1 MRINNIVFSG
11 VMATILMSVAGVAGA
26 ATVNLA
32 SKNYVDDALAQ
43 KQNVLTAGEGIEI
56 SDNVVK
62 STIDVSN
69 FLLRHEMPDFRD
81 FATRADLSALEK
93 ALKAEIMAKH
103 ASGDYATAAQ
113 LQELKNTV
121 EALQTGGADKA
132 AIESLQASVATI
144 SADYAKKS
152 ELNATEQDLRN
163 AISTVDAAVKAIDLS
178 QYATVDDVDAKLLL
192 KANASALNTL
202 KTTLEAAI
210 AEKQDKGDYLVESD
224 LAELQNA
231 VNALNSGKADAS
243 TVTALQTAINN
254 LGNTYSTKGELSDV
268 EARLQNAI
276 LAIQIPSL
284 DGYAKLTDIPSTAN
298 LATKAELATKADASA
313 LNDLVTS
320 EELATL
326 RTNLETQISQ
336 KQASGDY
343 ATANALK
350 AVSDSLAE
358 YAKTSNV
365 YTKAEVDQK
374 IADAASGGD
383 IDLSGYATTS
393 ALDALK
399 LLVNGNATEITN
411 LKNAGYQ
418 TKSDVQ
424 GAITTAV
431 ADLATRGELG
441 GYVKSSELAE
451 VATTGSYNSLS
462 DKPTIPSIE
471 GLATSAEL
479 QALEDKIAEKQDAGN
494 YLEDADLA
502 EINAAIAQLQSGKA
516 DVATVTALQTAINN
530 LGGTYAS
537 DSELTTAI
545 NNVVALIPSVPTDIS
560 AFTNDAG
567 YITSAALA
575 DYATKS
581 DIPSTANLATKSELS
596 DYAKLTDIPSTA
608 NLATKAEL
616 ATKADASALNDLV
629 TSEELAT
636 LRTNLETEIAKK
648 QAAGDYATATALK
661 AVSDS
666 LAEYAK
672 TSNVYTKAEVDEK
685 IAGAASG
692 GNVDLSGYATTSAL
706 EALQALVNGNATE
719 ITNLKNAGYQTST
732 DVQNAI
738 TTATEGF
745 ASQDDLAGYMATPA
759 NPGTGKYLLSAT
771 CTSKKCSY
779 SWKLTSEIVGDGSGG
794 SVPEI

>member
-11 VMATILMSVAGVAGA
+11 VMATILASVAGVASA

-32 SKNYVDDALAQ
+32 SKTYVDDALAQ

-62 STIDVSN
+62 STLDVSN
-69 FLLRHEMPDFRD
+69 FLLKHDMPDFKN
-81 FATRADLSALEK
+81 FATHSDLAALER
-93 ALKAEIMAKH
+93 ALQAEIAAKH
-103 ASGDYATAAQ
+103 AAGDYATAAQ

-121 EALQTGGADKA
+121 ETLQTGGADKA
-132 AIESLQASVATI
+132 AIESLQASVAAI

-152 ELNATEQDLRN
+152 ELNATEQDLRD
-163 AISTVDAAVKAIDLS
+163 AIDAVDAAVQAIDLS

-231 VNALNSGKADAS
+231 VNALDSGKADAS

-268 EARLQNAI
+268 ETRLQNAI
-276 LAIQIPSL
+276 SAIQIPSL

-326 RTNLETQISQ
+326 RTNLEAQIAN

-343 ATANALK
+343 ATATALK
-350 AVSDSLAE
+350 AVSDSLADL
-358 YAKTSNV
+358 KGDS
-365 YTKAEVDQK
+365 YTKEEVDQK
-374 IADAASGGD
+374 IADAISGGQ
-383 IDLSGYATTS
+383 IDLSGYAKAS
-393 ALDALK
+393 DLDTLQ
-399 LLVNGNATEITN
+399 LLVSGNTSEIN
-411 LKNAGYQ
+411 AIKSAGYQ
-418 TKSDVQ
+418 TSGDVQ
-424 GAITTAV
+424 GAITTAT
-431 ADLATRGELG
+431 ADLAT
-441 GYVKSSELAE
+441 KAELADYAKADDLAA
-451 VATTGSYNSLS
+451 VATTGSYNSLL
-462 DKPTIPSIE
+462 DKPTIPSIA

-479 QALEDKIAEKQDAGN
+479 QALEDKIAAKQDAGD
-494 YLEDADLA
+494 YLEEADLA
-502 EINAAIAQLQSGKA
+502 EINAAISELQSGKA
-516 DVATVTALQTAINN
+516 DVSAVTALQTAINN
-530 LGGTYAS
+530 LGDTYAS
-537 DSELTTAI
+537 DAELTAAI
-545 NNVVALIPSVPTDIS
+545 NGVKALIPTVPTDVS
-560 AFTNDAG
+560 AFANDVG
-567 YITSAALA
+567 YITSAAL
-575 DYATKS
+575 DGYATKS
-581 DIPSTANLATKSELS
+581 EIPSTE
-596 DYAKLTDIPSTA
+596 

-636 LRTNLETEIAKK
+636 LRTNLEAEIAKK

-672 TSNVYTKAEVDEK
+672 ASSVYTKAEVDEK

-692 GNVDLSGYATTSAL
+692 GSVDLSGYATTSAL
-706 EALQALVNGNATE
+706 DTLQALVNGNTTE
-719 ITNLKNAGYQTST
+719 ITNLKNAGYQTLT
-732 DVQNAI
+732 DVQGAI

-759 NPGTGKYLLSAT
+759 NPGTAGKYLLSAT

-779 SWKLTSEIVGDGSGG
+779 SWKLTSEIVGDGSDGTVG
-794 SVPEI
+794 EI

>member
-11 VMATILMSVAGVAGA
+11 VMATILASVAGVASA

-32 SKNYVDDALAQ
+32 SKTYVDDALAQ

-69 FLLRHEMPDFRD
+69 FLLKHDMPDFKN
-81 FATRADLSALEK
+81 FATHSDLAALER
-93 ALKAEIMAKH
+93 ALQAEIAAKH
-103 ASGDYATAAQ
+103 AAGDYATAAQ

-121 EALQTGGADKA
+121 ETLQTGGADKA

-152 ELNATEQDLRN
+152 ELNATEQDLRD
-163 AISTVDAAVKAIDLS
+163 AIGVVDAAVKAIDLS

-202 KTTLEAAI
+202 KTTLEATI
-210 AEKQDKGDYLVESD
+210 AEKQDKGDYLEESD
-224 LAELQNA
+224 LTELQNA
-231 VNALNSGKADAS
+231 VNALESDKADAS

-254 LGNTYSTKGELSDV
+254 LGNTYSTKGELSEV
-268 EARLQNAI
+268 ETRLQNAI

-298 LATKAELATKADASA
+298 LATKAELETKADASA

-326 RTNLETQISQ
+326 RTNLEAQIAN

-343 ATANALK
+343 ATATALK
-350 AVSDSLAE
+350 AVSDSLADL
-358 YAKTSNV
+358 KGDS

-374 IADAASGGD
+374 IADAVSGGQ
-383 IDLSGYATTS
+383 IDLSGYAKTS
-393 ALDALK
+393 ALEALQA
-399 LLVNGNATEITN
+399 LVDDNATEITK

-418 TKSDVQ
+418 TSTDVQ
-424 GAITTAV
+424 GAITTAT
-431 ADLATRGELG
+431 ADLAT
-441 GYVKSSELAE
+441 KAELADYAKTGDLAA

-462 DKPTIPSIE
+462 DKPEIPSIA

-479 QALEDKIAEKQDAGN
+479 QALEDKIAAKQDAGD
-494 YLEDADLA
+494 YLEEADLA
-502 EINAAIAQLQSGKA
+502 EINAAISDLQSGKA
-516 DVATVTALQTAINN
+516 DVSAVTALQTAINN
-530 LGGTYAS
+530 LGDNYAS
-537 DSELTTAI
+537 DAELTAAI
-545 NNVVALIPSVPTDIS
+545 NGVKALIPTVPTDVS
-560 AFTNDAG
+560 AFKNDAG
-567 YITSAALA
+567 YITSAALE

-581 DIPSTANLATKSELS
+581 E
-596 DYAKLTDIPSTA
+596 IPSTA

-629 TSEELAT
+629 TSEELAA
-636 LRTNLETEIAKK
+636 LRTDLEAEIAKK
-648 QAAGDYATATALK
+648 QASGDYATATALK

-672 TSNVYTKAEVDEK
+672 ASSVYTKAEVDEK

-706 EALQALVNGNATE
+706 DALQALVNGNTTE

-759 NPGTGKYLLSAT
+759 NPGTAGKYLLSAS

-779 SWKLTSEIVGDGSGG
+779 SWKLTSEIVGGSSGG
-794 SVPEI
+794 TVPEI

>member
-32 SKNYVDDALAQ
+32 SKNYVDDALAR

-81 FATRADLSALEK
+81 FATRAELSALEK

-103 ASGDYATAAQ
+103 ASGDYATAVQ

-121 EALQTGGADKA
+121 EALQTGGVDKA

-152 ELNATEQDLRN
+152 ELNVTERDLRN
-163 AISTVDAAVKAIDLS
+163 AISAVDAAVKAIDLS

-231 VNALNSGKADAS
+231 VNALDSGKADTG
-243 TVTALQTAINN
+243 TVTALQTAISN
-254 LGNTYSTKGELSDV
+254 LGNSYATKTDLTDAET
-268 EARLQNAI
+268 RLQNAI
-276 LAIQIPSL
+276 NAIEIPNLSE
-284 DGYAKLTDIPSTAN
+284 YAKSADVALTY
-298 LATKAELATKADASA
+298 ATKAELGTKADASA

-320 EELATL
+320 EELETL

-399 LLVNGNATEITN
+399 LLVNGNAAEITN

-431 ADLATRGELG
+431 ADLATRSELG

-479 QALEDKIAEKQDAGN
+479 QALEDKIAAKQDAGD
-494 YLEDADLA
+494 YLVDADLA
-502 EINAAIAQLQSGKA
+502 EINAAISDLQSGKA
-516 DVATVTALQTAINN
+516 DASAVTALQTAINN
-530 LGGTYAS
+530 LGDNYAS
-537 DSELTTAI
+537 DAELTAAI
-545 NNVVALIPSVPTDIS
+545 NGVKALIPTVPTDVS

-567 YITSAALA
+567 YITSAAL
-575 DYATKS
+575 DGYATKS
-581 DIPSTANLATKSELS
+581 E
-596 DYAKLTDIPSTA
+596 IPSTA

-629 TSEELAT
+629 TSEELET
-636 LRTNLETEIAKK
+636 LRTNLEAEIAKK
-648 QAAGDYATATALK
+648 QASGDYATATALK

-692 GNVDLSGYATTSAL
+692 GNIDLSGYATTSAL

-719 ITNLKNAGYQTST
+719 ITNLKTSKQDTLKAGTNITIAADNTISANVDTSAFIARPELPT
-732 DVQNAI
+732 EYGEYLLRVNVGEDGAV
-738 TTATEGF
+738 EGF
-745 ASQDDLAGYMATPA
+745 DWMNTEEL
-759 NPGTGKYLLSAT
+759 TG
-771 CTSKKCSY
+771 
-779 SWKLTSEIVGDGSGG
+779 GG
-794 SVPEI
+794 GFEM

>member
-11 VMATILMSVAGVAGA
+11 VMATILASVAGVASA

-32 SKNYVDDALAQ
+32 SKTYVDDALAQ

-62 STIDVSN
+62 STLDVSN
-69 FLLRHEMPDFRD
+69 FLLKHDMPDFKN
-81 FATRADLSALEK
+81 FATHSDLAALER
-93 ALKAEIMAKH
+93 ALQAEISAKH
-103 ASGDYATAAQ
+103 AAGDYATAAQ

-121 EALQTGGADKA
+121 ETLQTGGADKA

-152 ELNATEQDLRN
+152 ELNATEQDLRD
-163 AISTVDAAVKAIDLS
+163 AIGVVDAAVKAIDLS

-210 AEKQDKGDYLVESD
+210 AEKQDKGDYLEESD

-231 VNALNSGKADAS
+231 VNALESDKADAS

-254 LGNTYSTKGELSDV
+254 LGNTYSTKGELSEV
-268 EARLQNAI
+268 ETRLQNAI
-276 LAIQIPSL
+276 SAIQIPSL

-298 LATKAELATKADASA
+298 LATKAELETKADASA

-320 EELATL
+320 EELETL
-326 RTNLETQISQ
+326 RTNLEAQIAN

-343 ATANALK
+343 ATATALK
-350 AVSDSLAE
+350 AVSDSLADL
-358 YAKTSNV
+358 KGDS

-374 IADAASGGD
+374 IADAISGGQ
-383 IDLSGYATTS
+383 IDLSGYAKTS
-393 ALDALK
+393 ALEALQA
-399 LLVNGNATEITN
+399 LVDDNATEITK

-418 TKSDVQ
+418 TSTDVQ
-424 GAITTAV
+424 GAITTAT
-431 ADLATRGELG
+431 ADLAT
-441 GYVKSSELAE
+441 KAELADYAKTGDLAA

-462 DKPTIPSIE
+462 DKPEIPSIA

-479 QALEDKIAEKQDAGN
+479 QALEDKIAAKQDAGD
-494 YLEDADLA
+494 YLEAKDLTA
-502 EINAAIAQLQSGKA
+502 INTAISDLQSGKA

-530 LGGTYAS
+530 LGDTYAS
-537 DSELTTAI
+537 DAELTAAI
-545 NNVVALIPSVPTDIS
+545 NGVKALIPTVPTDVS
-560 AFTNDAG
+560 VFTNDAG
-567 YITSAALA
+567 YITSAALD

-581 DIPSTANLATKSELS
+581 EIPSTE
-596 DYAKLTDIPSTA
+596 

-616 ATKADASALNDLV
+616 ETKADASALDGLV

-636 LRTNLETEIAKK
+636 LRTNLEAQIANK
-648 QAAGDYATATALK
+648 QASGDYATATALK

-692 GNVDLSGYATTSAL
+692 GSVDLSGYATTSAL
-706 EALQALVNGNATE
+706 DALQALVNGNTTE

-745 ASQDDLAGYMATPA
+745 ASQDDLAGYMATPT
-759 NPGTGKYLLSAT
+759 NPGTAGKYLLSAT

-779 SWKLTSEIVGDGSGG
+779 SWKLTSEIVGDGSDGTVG
-794 SVPEI
+794 EI

>member
-81 FATRADLSALEK
+81 FATRAELSALEK

-121 EALQTGGADKA
+121 EALQTGGVDKA

-152 ELNATEQDLRN
+152 ELNVTERDLRN
-163 AISTVDAAVKAIDLS
+163 AISAVDAAVKAIDLS

-231 VNALNSGKADAS
+231 VNALDSGKADTG
-243 TVTALQTAINN
+243 TVTALQTAISN
-254 LGNTYSTKGELSDV
+254 LGNSYATKTDLTDAET
-268 EARLQNAI
+268 RLQNAI
-276 LAIQIPSL
+276 NAIEIPNLSE
-284 DGYAKLTDIPSTAN
+284 YAKSADVALTY
-298 LATKAELATKADASA
+298 ATKAELGTKADASA

-320 EELATL
+320 EELETL

-399 LLVNGNATEITN
+399 LLVNGNAAEITN

-431 ADLATRGELG
+431 ADLATRSELG

-479 QALEDKIAEKQDAGN
+479 QALEDKIAAKQDAGD
-494 YLEDADLA
+494 YLVDADLA
-502 EINAAIAQLQSGKA
+502 EINAAISDLQSGKA
-516 DVATVTALQTAINN
+516 DASAVTALQTAINN
-530 LGGTYAS
+530 LGDNYAS
-537 DSELTTAI
+537 DAELTAAI
-545 NNVVALIPSVPTDIS
+545 NGVKALIPTVPTDVS

-567 YITSAALA
+567 YITSAAL
-575 DYATKS
+575 DGYATKS
-581 DIPSTANLATKSELS
+581 E
-596 DYAKLTDIPSTA
+596 IPSTA

-629 TSEELAT
+629 TSEELET
-636 LRTNLETEIAKK
+636 LRTNLEAEIAKK
-648 QAAGDYATATALK
+648 QASGDYATATALK

-692 GNVDLSGYATTSAL
+692 GNIDLSGYATTSAL

-719 ITNLKNAGYQTST
+719 ITNLKTSKQDTLKAGTNITIAADNTISANVDTSAFIARPELPT
-732 DVQNAI
+732 EYGEYLLRVNVGEDGAV
-738 TTATEGF
+738 EGF
-745 ASQDDLAGYMATPA
+745 DWMNTEEL
-759 NPGTGKYLLSAT
+759 TG
-771 CTSKKCSY
+771 
-779 SWKLTSEIVGDGSGG
+779 GG
-794 SVPEI
+794 GFEM

>member
-11 VMATILMSVAGVAGA
+11 VMATILASVAGVASA

-32 SKNYVDDALAQ
+32 SKTYVDDALAQ
-43 KQNVLTAGEGIEI
+43 KQNILTAGEGIEI

-69 FLLRHEMPDFRD
+69 FLLKHDMPDFNNL
-81 FATRADLSALEK
+81 ATHSDLAALER
-93 ALKAEIMAKH
+93 ALQAEIAAKH
-103 ASGDYATAAQ
+103 AAGDYATAAQ

-121 EALQTGGADKA
+121 ETLQTGGADKA

-152 ELNATEQDLRN
+152 ELNATEQDLRDAIN
-163 AISTVDAAVKAIDLS
+163 AVDAAVQAIDLS
-178 QYATVDDVDAKLLL
+178 LYATVDDVDAKLLL

-231 VNALNSGKADAS
+231 VNALESGKADAS

-254 LGNTYSTKGELSDV
+254 LGNTYSTKDELSDV
-268 EARLQNAI
+268 ETRLQNAI
-276 LAIQIPSL
+276 SAIQIPSL

-313 LNDLVTS
+313 LDDLVTG
-320 EELATL
+320 EELETL
-326 RTNLETQISQ
+326 RTNLEAQIAN

-343 ATANALK
+343 ATATALK
-350 AVSDSLAE
+350 AVSDSLAGLK
-358 YAKTSNV
+358 ADS

-374 IADAASGGD
+374 IADAVSGGQ
-383 IDLSGYATTS
+383 IDLSGYAKTS
-393 ALDALK
+393 ELDALQA
-399 LLVNGNATEITN
+399 LVNDNATEITK

-418 TKSDVQ
+418 TSGDVQ
-424 GAITTAV
+424 GAITTAT
-431 ADLATRGELG
+431 ADLAT
-441 GYVKSSELAE
+441 KAELADYAKADDLAA
-451 VATTGSYNSLS
+451 VATTGSYNSLL
-462 DKPTIPSIE
+462 DRPTIPSIA

-479 QALEDKIAEKQDAGN
+479 QTLEDKIAAKQDAGD
-494 YLEDADLA
+494 YLEEADLA
-502 EINAAIAQLQSGKA
+502 GINAAISNLQSGKA
-516 DVATVTALQTAINN
+516 DVSAVTALQTAINN
-530 LGGTYAS
+530 LGDNYAS
-537 DSELTTAI
+537 DAELTAAI
-545 NNVVALIPSVPTDIS
+545 NGVKALIPSVPTDVS

-567 YITSAALA
+567 YITSA
-575 DYATKS
+575 
-581 DIPSTANLATKSELS
+581 
-596 DYAKLTDIPSTA
+596 
-608 NLATKAEL
+608 
-616 ATKADASALNDLV
+616 ALNDLV

-636 LRTNLETEIAKK
+636 LRTNLEAQIANK
-648 QAAGDYATATALK
+648 QASGDYATATALK

-706 EALQALVNGNATE
+706 DALQALVNGNTTE

-738 TTATEGF
+738 TTATADLATKSELAAKQGKLTPGANITIAEDNTISANVDTSDFIARPELPTEYGEYLLRVNVGEDGTVEGF
-745 ASQDDLAGYMATPA
+745 DWMNTEEL
-759 NPGTGKYLLSAT
+759 TG
-771 CTSKKCSY
+771 
-779 SWKLTSEIVGDGSGG
+779 GG
-794 SVPEI
+794 GFEL

>member
-11 VMATILMSVAGVAGA
+11 VMATILASVVGVASA

-32 SKNYVDDALAQ
+32 SKTYVDDALAQ

-62 STIDVSN
+62 STLDVSGFVQKKDIP
-69 FLLRHEMPDFRD
+69 FLADL
-81 FATRADLSALEK
+81 ATRSDLRALER
-93 ALKAEIMAKH
+93 ALQAEIAAKH
-103 ASGDYATAAQ
+103 AAGDYATAAQ

-121 EALQTGGADKA
+121 ETLQTGGADKA

-144 SADYAKKS
+144 SANYAKKS
-152 ELNATEQDLRN
+152 ELDKTEQDLRS
-163 AISTVDAAVKAIDLS
+163 AIDAVGAAVKAIDLS

-210 AEKQDKGDYLVESD
+210 AEKQDKGEYLEAED
-224 LAELQNA
+224 LTAINTAISNLE
-231 VNALNSGKADAS
+231 SGKADAG

-268 EARLQNAI
+268 ETRLQNAI
-276 LAIQIPSL
+276 NAIEIPNLSEYAKSADVALTYATKAELGTKADASALDGLVTSEELETLRTDLETEIAKKQASGDYATAAALKAVSDSLADLKGDSYTKEEVDQKIADAISGGQIDLSGYAKTSDLETLQLLVSGNTSEINAIKSAGYQTSGDVQGAITTATAYLATKAELADYAKADDLAQVATTGSYNSLLDKPTIPSIAGLATSAELQALEDKIAAKQDAGDYLVDADLVEINAAISGLQSGKADVSAVTALQTAINNLGDNYASDAELTAAINGVKALIPTVPTDVSAFTNDAGYITSAAL
-284 DGYAKLTDIPSTAN
+284 DGYATKSEIPSTAN

-320 EELATL
+320 EELETL
-326 RTNLETQISQ
+326 RTNLE
-336 KQASGDY
+336 A
-343 ATANALK
+343 
-350 AVSDSLAE
+350 
-358 YAKTSNV
+358 
-365 YTKAEVDQK
+365 
-374 IADAASGGD
+374 
-383 IDLSGYATTS
+383 
-393 ALDALK
+393 
-399 LLVNGNATEITN
+399 
-411 LKNAGYQ
+411 
-418 TKSDVQ
+418 
-424 GAITTAV
+424 
-431 ADLATRGELG
+431 
-441 GYVKSSELAE
+441 
-451 VATTGSYNSLS
+451 
-462 DKPTIPSIE
+462 
-471 GLATSAEL
+471 
-479 QALEDKIAEKQDAGN
+479 
-494 YLEDADLA
+494 
-502 EINAAIAQLQSGKA
+502 
-516 DVATVTALQTAINN
+516 
-530 LGGTYAS
+530 
-537 DSELTTAI
+537 
-545 NNVVALIPSVPTDIS
+545 
-560 AFTNDAG
+560 
-567 YITSAALA
+567 
-575 DYATKS
+575 
-581 DIPSTANLATKSELS
+581 
-596 DYAKLTDIPSTA
+596 
-608 NLATKAEL
+608 
-616 ATKADASALNDLV
+616 
-629 TSEELAT
+629 
-636 LRTNLETEIAKK
+636 EIAKK
-648 QAAGDYATATALK
+648 QASGDYATATALK

-692 GNVDLSGYATTSAL
+692 GSVDLSGYATTSAL
-706 EALQALVNGNATE
+706 DALQALVNGNTTE

-794 SVPEI
+794 TVPEI

>member
-11 VMATILMSVAGVAGA
+11 VMATILASVAGVASA

-32 SKNYVDDALAQ
+32 SKTYVDDALAQ

-62 STIDVSN
+62 STLDVSN
-69 FLLRHEMPDFRD
+69 FLLKHDMPDFKN
-81 FATRADLSALEK
+81 FATHSDLAALER
-93 ALKAEIMAKH
+93 ALQAEISAKH
-103 ASGDYATAAQ
+103 AAGDYATAAQ

-121 EALQTGGADKA
+121 ETLQTGGADKA

-152 ELNATEQDLRN
+152 ELNATEQDLRD
-163 AISTVDAAVKAIDLS
+163 AIGVVDAAVKAIDLS

-210 AEKQDKGDYLVESD
+210 AEKQDKGDYLEESD

-231 VNALNSGKADAS
+231 VNALESDKADAS

-254 LGNTYSTKGELSDV
+254 LGNTYSTKGELSEV
-268 EARLQNAI
+268 ETRLQNAI

-298 LATKAELATKADASA
+298 LATKAELETKADASA

-326 RTNLETQISQ
+326 RTNLEAQIAN

-343 ATANALK
+343 ATATALK
-350 AVSDSLAE
+350 AVSDSLADL
-358 YAKTSNV
+358 KGDS

-374 IADAASGGD
+374 IADAVSGGQ
-383 IDLSGYATTS
+383 IDLSGYAKTS
-393 ALDALK
+393 DLEALQ
-399 LLVNGNATEITN
+399 LLVSGNASEIN
-411 LKNAGYQ
+411 AIKSAGYQ
-418 TKSDVQ
+418 TSTDVQ
-424 GAITTAV
+424 GAITTAT
-431 ADLATRGELG
+431 ADLAT
-441 GYVKSSELAE
+441 KAELADYAKTGDLAA

-462 DKPTIPSIE
+462 DKPEIPSIA

-479 QALEDKIAEKQDAGN
+479 QALEDKIAAKQDAGD
-494 YLEDADLA
+494 YLEEADLA
-502 EINAAIAQLQSGKA
+502 GINAAISDLQSGKA

-530 LGGTYAS
+530 LGDTYAS
-537 DSELTTAI
+537 DAELTAAI
-545 NNVVALIPSVPTDIS
+545 NGVKALIPTVPTDVS
-560 AFTNDAG
+560 VFTNDAG
-567 YITSAALA
+567 YITSAALD

-581 DIPSTANLATKSELS
+581 E
-596 DYAKLTDIPSTA
+596 IPSTA

-629 TSEELAT
+629 TSEELET
-636 LRTNLETEIAKK
+636 LRTNLEAQIANK
-648 QAAGDYATATALK
+648 QASGDYATATALK

-692 GNVDLSGYATTSAL
+692 GSVDLSGYATTSAL
-706 EALQALVNGNATE
+706 DALQALVNGNTTE

-745 ASQDDLAGYMATPA
+745 ASQDDLAGYMATPE

-779 SWKLTSEIVGDGSGG
+779 SWKLTSDIVGGSSGG
-794 SVPEI
+794 TVPEI

>member
-11 VMATILMSVAGVAGA
+11 VMATILASVVGVASA

-32 SKNYVDDALAQ
+32 SKTYVDDALAQ

-62 STIDVSN
+62 STLDVSGFVQKKDIP
-69 FLLRHEMPDFRD
+69 FLADL
-81 FATRADLSALEK
+81 ATRGDLRALER
-93 ALKAEIMAKH
+93 ALQAEIAAKH
-103 ASGDYATAAQ
+103 AAGDYATAAQ

-121 EALQTGGADKA
+121 ETLQTGGADKA

-144 SADYAKKS
+144 SANYAKKS
-152 ELNATEQDLRN
+152 ELDKTEQDLRS
-163 AISTVDAAVKAIDLS
+163 AIDAVDAAVKAIDLS

-210 AEKQDKGDYLVESD
+210 AEKQDKGEYLEAED
-224 LAELQNA
+224 LTAINTAISNLE
-231 VNALNSGKADAS
+231 SGKADAG

-268 EARLQNAI
+268 ETRLQNAI
-276 LAIQIPSL
+276 NAIEIPNLSEYAKSADVALTYATKSELGTKADASALDGLVTSEELETLRTDLETEIAKKQASGDYATATALKAVSDSLADLKGDSYTKEEVDQKIADAISGGQIDLSEYAKTSALEALQALVDDNAAEITKLKNAGYQTSGDVQGAITIATADLATKAELADYAKADDLAEVATTGSYNSLLDKPTIPSIAGLATSAELQALEDKIAAKQDAGDYLVDADLVEINAAISDLQSGKADVSAVTALQTAINNLGDNYASDAELTAAINGVKALIPTVPTDVSAFTNDAGYITSAAL
-284 DGYAKLTDIPSTAN
+284 DGYATKSEIPSTAN

-320 EELATL
+320 EELETL
-326 RTNLETQISQ
+326 RTNLE
-336 KQASGDY
+336 A
-343 ATANALK
+343 
-350 AVSDSLAE
+350 
-358 YAKTSNV
+358 
-365 YTKAEVDQK
+365 
-374 IADAASGGD
+374 
-383 IDLSGYATTS
+383 
-393 ALDALK
+393 
-399 LLVNGNATEITN
+399 
-411 LKNAGYQ
+411 
-418 TKSDVQ
+418 
-424 GAITTAV
+424 
-431 ADLATRGELG
+431 
-441 GYVKSSELAE
+441 
-451 VATTGSYNSLS
+451 
-462 DKPTIPSIE
+462 
-471 GLATSAEL
+471 
-479 QALEDKIAEKQDAGN
+479 
-494 YLEDADLA
+494 
-502 EINAAIAQLQSGKA
+502 
-516 DVATVTALQTAINN
+516 
-530 LGGTYAS
+530 
-537 DSELTTAI
+537 
-545 NNVVALIPSVPTDIS
+545 
-560 AFTNDAG
+560 
-567 YITSAALA
+567 
-575 DYATKS
+575 
-581 DIPSTANLATKSELS
+581 
-596 DYAKLTDIPSTA
+596 
-608 NLATKAEL
+608 
-616 ATKADASALNDLV
+616 
-629 TSEELAT
+629 
-636 LRTNLETEIAKK
+636 EIAKK
-648 QAAGDYATATALK
+648 QASGDYATATALK

-672 TSNVYTKAEVDEK
+672 TSSVYTKAEVDEK

-706 EALQALVNGNATE
+706 DALQALVNGNTTE

-794 SVPEI
+794 TVPEI

>member
-81 FATRADLSALEK
+81 LATRADLSALEK

-121 EALQTGGADKA
+121 ETLQAGGVDKA
-132 AIESLQASVATI
+132 VIESLQASVATI

-152 ELNATEQDLRN
+152 ELNATERDLRN

-231 VNALNSGKADAS
+231 VNALDSGKADAS
-243 TVTALQTAINN
+243 TVTALQTAISN
-254 LGNTYSTKGELSDV
+254 LGNTYATKTDLTDAET
-268 EARLQNAI
+268 RLQNAI
-276 LAIQIPSL
+276 NAIEIPNLSE
-284 DGYAKLTDIPSTAN
+284 YAKSADVALTY
-298 LATKAELATKADASA
+298 ATKAELATKADASA
-313 LNDLVTS
+313 LNGLVTS

-399 LLVNGNATEITN
+399 LLVNGNANEIAN

-545 NNVVALIPSVPTDIS
+545 NNVVALIPSVPTDVS

-567 YITSAALA
+567 YITSAAL
-575 DYATKS
+575 DGYATKS
-581 DIPSTANLATKSELS
+581 E
-596 DYAKLTDIPSTA
+596 IPSTA

-629 TSEELAT
+629 TSEELET
-636 LRTNLETEIAKK
+636 LRTNLEAEIAKK
-648 QAAGDYATATALK
+648 QASGDYATATALK